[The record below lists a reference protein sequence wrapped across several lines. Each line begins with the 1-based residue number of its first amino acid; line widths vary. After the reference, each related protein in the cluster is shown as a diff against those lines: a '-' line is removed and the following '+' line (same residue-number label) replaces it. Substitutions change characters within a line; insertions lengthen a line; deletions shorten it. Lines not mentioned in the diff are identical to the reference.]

1 MSDAAEKLKPLL
13 AALYRHERAEVTA
26 YLCELDNRPL
36 DEDGEEVLTPE
47 EWEAVWVAECERRI
61 ADAEAGRT
69 VAIPH
74 EEVMRRMK
82 EKYG

>member
-1 MSDAAEKLKPLL
+1 MSEAAEKLKPLL
-13 AALYRHERAEVTA
+13 AALTADERAEVTE
-26 YLCELDNRPL
+26 YIRELNNRPL

-47 EWEAVWVAECERRI
+47 EWEAVWADEIDRRI
-61 ADAEAGRT
+61 ADMESGKT